1 MFLFTKAA
9 SKMTPRDYFLRK
21 AKKKSKAGKDAL
33 TKLNDYLNAN
43 TAAPMYWLHNM
54 WTNQQNAITYKEL
67 REAIIN
73 GYMDE
78 ATLQAW
84 QQDYA
89 NFVAVHLKPVWE
101 QAAAAGAATVAAQA
115 TGGWIFDAMGDG
127 VTSWVQAHGGEWIT
141 AISGESRAA
150 IQALIGA
157 STTGQYTVDEL
168 ARAIRPLVGLT
179 QPQATANLK

>member
-1 MFLFTKAA
+1 MFRVKKAA
-9 SKMTPRDYFLRK
+9 PKMTPREYFIAK
-21 AKKKSKAGKDAL
+21 AKKSKAGKDAL
-33 TKLNDYLNAN
+33 AKLNDYLNAN
-43 TAAPMYWLHNM
+43 TAAPMYWLAGM

-67 REAIIN
+67 REAIKN

-89 NFVAVHLKPVWE
+89 NFVAVHLQPVWE
-101 QAAAAGAATVAAQA
+101 AAAAAGAAAIAAKA

-127 VTSWVQAHGGEWIT
+127 MTSWISTHGAEFVTSVSNDT
-141 AISGESRAA
+141 RAA

-157 STTGQYTVDEL
+157 GTTGQYTVDEL
-168 ARAIRPLVGLT
+168 ARAI
-179 QPQATANLK
+179 